1 MPLSLSAECD
11 ASDEVGTRRATSRN
25 AHRYEAASSASTAPA
40 PITTTRTPPRAG
52 PTKLAVSLTEFSTPP
67 ARVRLSSSSPA
78 ISASTNRCDDE
89 YAGKNPPTRNA
100 MVTMTARG
108 SAPSKARTGTEATRQ
123 ARARSETSIIRRAP
137 KTVAMRPP
145 HRPSSAIPKN
155 SAASTAPM
163 RAADPVETRTSHG
176 SATAVISVP
185 IVEIRSAASSPLRP
199 RATGLTRLTLAERRG
214 WRRRSASAEPDADAR
229 QGQGACTALGVLG
242 LGVGVCWGLCRGP
255 ARPGS
260 AADPPRMHPAHLEDK
275 RLNPAPICHGDDLGR
290 FDRSARASRP
300 PDWYRFT
307 HRCTACRKTPNR
319 RATSTTG
326 TPAWTSRTPYR
337 CSMRLRSTNTR
348 PRILDQQ
355 LSKGGTVTH
364 VLKPRCHPC
373 PGARQLPFPV
383 VVSQEMLDRPVPGDA

>member
-1 MPLSLSAECD
+1 MPLSLCAESN
-11 ASDEVGTRRATSRN
+11 ASVEVGTRRATSMN
-25 AHRYEAASSASTAPA
+25 APRYEAASSASTPPA
-40 PITTTRTPPRAG
+40 PMTTTRTPPRAG

-78 ISASTNRCDDE
+78 SSASTNRCDAE

-108 SAPSKARTGTEATRQ
+108 SAPSKARTGTAATRQ

-242 LGVGVCWGLCRGP
+242 LGVGVCWGVPGASSARIRRGPTADASGASRGP
-255 ARPGS
+255 APQPRADLPRRRPGPLRPIREGLQAPGLVPVHPS
-260 AADPPRMHPAHLEDK
+260 VHCLPEDPEP
-275 RLNPAPICHGDDLGR
+275 
-290 FDRSARASRP
+290 
-300 PDWYRFT
+300 
-307 HRCTACRKTPNR
+307 
-319 RATSTTG
+319 
-326 TPAWTSRTPYR
+326 
-337 CSMRLRSTNTR
+337 
-348 PRILDQQ
+348 
-355 LSKGGTVTH
+355 
-364 VLKPRCHPC
+364 
-373 PGARQLPFPV
+373 
-383 VVSQEMLDRPVPGDA
+383 PGDIHHRHAGLDLQDSVPLLHEAALHQHAPEDP